1 MVIKTGEE
9 QGYVER
15 LKGWRM
21 DVIIIFFFFQA
32 EDGIRDIG
40 VTGVQTCAL
49 PISEVRAEVN
59 ETFKIKGLKKSRR
72 DTIKHVLGG
81 KPIGYLQSVLNLP
94 LGSTK
99 TYSFSSPNRGLET
112 GSSATRSPTLTTEP
126 RCLL

>member
-1 MVIKTGEE
+1 MSRSNVTLLGAIPFVATDMVKCTHNFIVLYTDAGVDPFTG
-9 QGYVER
+9 QG
-15 LKGWRM
+15 LAKK
-21 DVIIIFFFFQA
+21 
-32 EDGIRDIG
+32 
-40 VTGVQTCAL
+40 
-49 PISEVRAEVN
+49 SEVRAEVN